1 MINTTQLQIS
11 IVVLITSLSTG
22 GCTFLGLPWQFSA
35 ASSFADVI
43 SINNSGKSIAEEV
56 ASTIT
61 ETDCQW
67 NRAIKNWN
75 VCLTEEEYLDNLLG
89 MNCETYSWN
98 FLNIPYCKEIPK
110 NARKKTHSMVS

>member
-61 ETDCQW
+61 ATDCQW

-75 VCLTEEEYLDNLLG
+75 VCLTEEEYLNNLLE
-89 MNCETYSWN
+89 MNCKTYSWN
-98 FLNIPYCKEIPK
+98 FLNIPYCKENEK